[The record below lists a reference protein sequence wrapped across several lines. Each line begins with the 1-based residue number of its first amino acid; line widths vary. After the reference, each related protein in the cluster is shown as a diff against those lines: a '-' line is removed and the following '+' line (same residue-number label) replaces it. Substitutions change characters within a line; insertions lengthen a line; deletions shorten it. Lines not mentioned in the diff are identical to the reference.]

1 MTRYKLIYKPSAI
14 RDLQKLPRKIV
25 DAVISFCEG
34 PLLDNPYRV
43 GKPLINKYAGFHT
56 AKRGSYR
63 IVYEIRE
70 EEVVVYV
77 AFVGS
82 RADVYRPRG

>member
-1 MTRYKLIYKPSAI
+1 
-14 RDLQKLPRKIV
+14 
-25 DAVISFCEG
+25 
-34 PLLDNPYRV
+34 LLDNPYRV

-63 IVYEIRE
+63 IVYEIHE

-82 RADVYRPRG
+82 RADVYRPRD

>member
-25 DAVISFCEG
+25 DAVTAFCEG
-34 PLLDNPYRV
+34 PLLENPHRV
-43 GKPLINKYAGFHT
+43 GKPLVNKYEGFHT

-63 IVYEIRE
+63 IVYEIHE
-70 EEVVVYV
+70 QEVVVYV
-77 AFVGS
+77 AFVEH
-82 RADVYRPRG
+82 RADVYRPSR